1 MSELKTY
8 VKEMSGAQQN
18 AKEEEK
24 EEKPEAVSP
33 VLILTNDNF
42 QHKIESGVSFVK
54 FFAPW

>member
-1 MSELKTY
+1 
-8 VKEMSGAQQN
+8 MSGAQQN